1 MRRIYLDHNATTA
14 LDPRVRD
21 AMLPW
26 LGDQP
31 GNASSTHAFGRE
43 ARRAIDRA
51 RAQVARLI
59 GAQPEEIVFT
69 SGGTEANNLALL
81 GAVAAAGC
89 ARPHLVT
96 TAIEHQSVLNPC
108 RHLERTGAALT
119 LVPVDGEGLVDPEA
133 LLAALGDDTL
143 LVSVMLA
150 NNDVGT
156 VEPVA
161 ALASRL
167 GERGVLLHTDA
178 VQAVGRLAVDVG
190 RLGVDLLSLSGH
202 KLHGPQGIGALYRRR
217 GARVAPLLFG
227 GHQEGALRPGTEN
240 VAAIVGF
247 GQACELARQGLVA
260 DAARTSAL
268 RDAFEQAVVARVPG
282 VTVNGRGAPR
292 LPNTSNLSFEGLEGE
307 ALVQHLD
314 LLGLAAS
321 TGSACSSGDREPSP
335 VLLAMGRDA
344 VQARSS
350 VRFSFGREQREDDVA
365 RAVELVVAAVARMR
379 GEPRSRAYAVAPERS
394 ATRGHDGGAPG
405 GGGTEPAAA
414 GRAAP
419 RRARFARQSARG
431 LIGPDGQAALARS
444 TVLIV
449 GCGALGS
456 TQAELLARAGIGRLI
471 LVDRD
476 VVELDNLPRQLLF
489 DERDSRERMP
499 KAVAA
504 ARRLRAIDSE
514 IVLEAR
520 VADVTAAN
528 VAELLGPADLVLDGT
543 DNFET
548 RYLLNDAVVR
558 ARKPWIYGGVLGTEG
573 TVMAVRPGEGPCL
586 RCVLP
591 DPPDSLRLPSC
602 ETRGVLNTAVSWVAA
617 LQVTE
622 ALRLLVRDPTA
633 EPRLC
638 ALDVRRGTV
647 RSIRVERDPACTCCG
662 AGRFEFLSGER
673 GASTMVLCGRHAV
686 QIAPE
691 RPSPLDLDALS
702 RRLAPRGAIAC
713 NGLLLELTGEGHRLV
728 VFPDGRVLVMGTT
741 DPAEARSLVARYLG
755 G

>member
-1 MRRIYLDHNATTA
+1 MSRIYLDHNATTA
-14 LDPRVRD
+14 LDPGVRD

-26 LGDQP
+26 LGDGP
-31 GNASSTHAFGRE
+31 GNASSVHAFGRE

-59 GAQPEEIVFT
+59 GAQPEELVFT

-81 GAVAAAGC
+81 GAVAAAGR

-119 LVPVDGEGLVDPEA
+119 LAPVDGDGLLDPEA

-167 GERGVLLHTDA
+167 SERGVLFHTDA

-202 KLHGPQGIGALYRRR
+202 KLHGPQGIGALYLRR
-217 GARVAPLLFG
+217 GTRISPLLFG
-227 GHQEGALRPGTEN
+227 GHQEQMLRPGTEN

-247 GQACELARQGLVA
+247 GEACELGRERLAA
-260 DAARTSAL
+260 DAVRTSAL
-268 RDAFEQAVVARVPG
+268 RDAFEQAVLVRVPG
-282 VTVNGRGAPR
+282 VTVNGRGALR
-292 LPNTSNLSFEGLEGE
+292 LPNTTNLSFEGLDAE
-307 ALVQHLD
+307 ALVLHLD
-314 LLGLAAS
+314 LMGLAAS
-321 TGSACSSGDREPSP
+321 TGSACSSADHEPSP
-335 VLLAMGRDA
+335 VLLAMGLA
-344 VQARSS
+344 EAQARAS
-350 VRFSFGREQREDDVA
+350 VRFSFGRGQRDDDVG
-365 RAVELVVAAVARMR
+365 RAVELVAAAVARMR
-379 GEPRSRAYAVAPERS
+379 EDRQPPPRAVPRGPIS
-394 ATRGHDGGAPG
+394 ARRDGDHALG
-405 GGGTEPAAA
+405 GGGTPSPES
-414 GRAAP
+414 GRDAP
-419 RRARFARQSARG
+419 RRARFARQSA
-431 LIGPDGQAALARS
+431 LDVIGPDGQAALARS
-444 TVLIV
+444 TVLV
-449 GCGALGS
+449 LGCGALGS
-456 TQAELLARAGIGRLI
+456 AQAELLARAGIGRLI

-489 DERDSRERMP
+489 DERDARERMP

-514 IVLEAR
+514 LVLEAR
-520 VADVTAAN
+520 VTDVTAAN
-528 VAELLGPADLVLDGT
+528 VAELLQPAELVLDGT

-548 RYLLNDAVVR
+548 RYLLNDAAVR
-558 ARKPWIYGGVLGTEG
+558 AHKPWIYGGVLGTEG

-602 ETRGVLNTAVSWVAA
+602 ETRGVLNTAVAWVAA

-622 ALRLLVRDPTA
+622 ALRLLVRDPTV

-673 GASTMVLCGRHAV
+673 GTSTTVLCGRHAV
-686 QIAPE
+686 QITPE
-691 RPSPLDLDALS
+691 RPSPRDLAALS
-702 RRLAPRGAIAC
+702 RRLAPRWAIAH

-728 VFPDGRVLVMGTT
+728 FFPDGRVLVMGTT
-741 DPAEARSLVARYLG
+741 DPSEARSLVARYLG
-755 G
+755 S